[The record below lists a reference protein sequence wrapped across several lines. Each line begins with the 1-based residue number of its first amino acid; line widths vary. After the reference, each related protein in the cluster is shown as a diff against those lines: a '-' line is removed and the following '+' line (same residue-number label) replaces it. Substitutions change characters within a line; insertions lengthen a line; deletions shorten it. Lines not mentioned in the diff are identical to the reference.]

1 MKKVNWYIVGGVG
14 IVALLILLGG
24 TMMSGW
30 GNGGWGFHGYGMMG
44 RGGMMGTWGYSPLGW
59 FGMAGGMLLM
69 WLLPISVLSLIV
81 YGIVS
86 LARNA
91 VGPTSTIPCPTCG
104 KGLQIDWQNCP
115 HCGTTLK

>member
-1 MKKVNWYIVGGVG
+1 MKKVNWYIVAGIG
-14 IVALLILLGG
+14 IVALLIVLGG

-30 GNGGWGFHGYGMMG
+30 GSGWGFHGYGMMG
-44 RGGMMGTWGYSPLGW
+44 RGGMMGTWGYAPLGW

-69 WLLPISVLSLIV
+69 WLLPIGVLALIV

-104 KGLQIDWQNCP
+104 KGLQADWQNCP

>member
-1 MKKVNWYIVGGVG
+1 MKKVNWYIIGTIAV
-14 IVALLILLGG
+14 VALLLLLG
-24 TMMSGW
+24 TSMIS
-30 GNGGWGFHGYGMMG
+30 GWGFHGYGMMG
-44 RGGMMGTWGYSPLGW
+44 RGGMMGNWGYSPLGW

-69 WLLPISVLSLIV
+69 WVIPISVLALIV

-91 VGPTSTIPCPTCG
+91 AGPTPTMSCPTCG
-104 KGLQIDWQNCP
+104 KGLQADWQNCP